1 MVFLAVPTLTRVRIR
16 HQYGD
21 FNLQAFT
28 IGSVIFTPQTP
39 SGITDDHKTLLPSPI
54 EAFVDSNGMIDVT
67 MPASND
73 PDWSPNYFV
82 YQVKEN
88 LPRGRTFYIEVPYNT
103 PNPLVDGLWLDMIT
117 PITQPTQAVSTFV
130 NLTTFQDLVS
140 RVSSIESDGGGGGG
154 GTVPTVL
161 DGGTP

>member
-1 MVFLAVPTLTRVRIR
+1 MPLLSVPTLTMVRIR

-21 FNLQAFT
+21 FSLQSFT
-28 IGSVIFTPQTP
+28 TGSVIFTPQTP

-54 EAFVDSNGMIDVT
+54 EAFIQTDGMIDT
-67 MPASND
+67 LIPASND

-103 PNPLVDGLWLDMIT
+103 PSPNTVGLWLDMIT

-130 NLTTFQDLVS
+130 NLTTFTDLVE
-140 RVSSIESDGGGGGG
+140 RVDGLEETGG